1 MFNKNKKAGK
11 IKGFTLIELLIVMLI
26 ITVVGAISIPL
37 YMHAMEK
44 SRASEPI
51 SLLNTIANAEQRY
64 KIAKQEYTDQLP
76 DLDIHIEPYT
86 QGNMTPSTFDTEYF
100 DFTLE
105 QEKAIAVRKEGADY
119 TLAVD
124 YETGEVTCAPG
135 ESRICT
141 SLNLTAGEGSA
152 TQEEVSNQ
160 PQWGECPESLSDS
173 AIEANHTFPGSTC
186 DSYGRYDSNGLP
198 CYIMFRYWSNK
209 ECLIDDQGN
218 VLMMNI
224 TQCTSYDDDCEDLFD
239 LDMSEYYLGYSKVT
253 CERDENSECVRYTGR
268 EEFSDVTGDHIDENT
283 WEWVNTEYTLK
294 TCSEEHINQED
305 GTCLEYD
312 AIYRRSGS
320 NNIAECINILPDG
333 TCDSW
338 YVSNSENGYSCY
350 SYGSTPEWC
359 ANPCYN
365 NPGGYDCCMYNPS
378 YPGCD
383 PCMYD
388 PMMCGGGMYSPECDM
403 SPGSYE
409 CCMYYPSHW
418 SCGGMGNP
426 CDWDG
431 IPWGENRSYECCSYD
446 PYYDYEGCRWYRC
459 DYWGEC

>member
-135 ESRICT
+135 ENRICT
-141 SLNLTAGEGSA
+141 SLNLKAGELAAEPEPEPDPWKENACPYTDWTTFYVQNTPYSYEMEWNYRPYIYDGPTFDSSSWYTGIYDNTLDCIVGEGNSLQKYRDSSCLDSTTCEEYEVTDLGNFRDNWGSWW
-152 TQEEVSNQ
+152 
-160 PQWGECPESLSDS
+160 WGTDDDFY
-173 AIEANHTFPGSTC
+173 I
-186 DSYGRYDSNGLP
+186 NGLIKRT
-198 CYIMFRYWSNK
+198 CNK
-209 ECLIDDQGN
+209 EAGAVECDEWTEVTELQYDEGN
-218 VLMMNI
+218 TNATFI
-224 TQCTSYDDDCEDLFD
+224 
-239 LDMSEYYLGYSKVT
+239 KT
-253 CERDENSECVRYTGR
+253 C
-268 EEFSDVTGDHIDENT
+268 TGDN
-283 WEWVNTEYTLK
+283 
-294 TCSEEHINQED
+294 INQED
-305 GTCLEYD
+305 GTCLRYDSIYAVSVGGDPQGNYAVCNYWDEYSD
-312 AIYRRSGS
+312 YCYDWTIYDNGNYRDCYWSGDYMQFEQM
-320 NNIAECINILPDG
+320 NCN
-333 TCDSW
+333 
-338 YVSNSENGYSCY
+338 
-350 SYGSTPEWC
+350 
-359 ANPCYN
+359 
-365 NPGGYDCCMYNPS
+365 MYME
-378 YPGCD
+378 D
-383 PCMYD
+383 PCMY
-388 PMMCGGGMYSPECDM
+388 SP
-403 SPGSYE
+403 SSYE
-409 CCMYYPSHW
+409 CCMYNPGYG
-418 SCGGMGNP
+418 SCDYCMDDPAMCGSMGGNP

-431 IPWGENRSYECCSYD
+431 MSWGENRSYECCSYD